1 MDISSDDHQ
10 ATAEPL
16 LAKALNQS
24 EGVKR
29 KVENCAQDL
38 SSVNVVLKEELL
50 ERFPVKEIRKALV
63 KSEDIENK
71 VQECADE
78 LHNVNTTLAEEIVE
92 RENLQKQLSESEAL
106 ERHNRYLAYHDITT
120 GLSNRAQFN
129 DRLEQALTQAERHSW
144 RLALL
149 FVDMDK
155 FKLINDTY
163 GHEMGDK
170 VLRLVGRALLLC
182 VREEDTVSRI
192 GGDEFL
198 CLLIEVNEDEAIAHI
213 ADLMIN
219 RTATVCASEA
229 IEATVKLS
237 IGIAIYPRDGTSA
250 EILLKKA
257 DQPMYAAKSK
267 REGYRFFCEN
277 EPTDAA
283 SPQR

>member
-1 MDISSDDHQ
+1 MDTSSDDHQ

-16 LAKALNQS
+16 LEKALNQS

-38 SSVNVVLKEELL
+38 SSVNVILKDELQGHS
-50 ERFPVKEIRKALV
+50 PVKEIRKVLV
-63 KSEDIENK
+63 QSEDIENK

-78 LHNVNTTLAEEIVE
+78 LHVVNTTLAKEIGE
-92 RENLQKQLSESEAL
+92 RENLQQQLSESEAL

-120 GLSNRAQFN
+120 GLSNRALFN
-129 DRLEQALTQAERHSW
+129 DRLEQALAQAERHSW
-144 RLALL
+144 CLALL
-149 FVDMDK
+149 FIDMDK

-170 VLRLVGRALLLC
+170 VLRLVGHALLLC
-182 VREEDTVSRI
+182 VREEDTVSRV

-198 CLLIEVNEDEAIAHI
+198 CLLMEVNEDEAVSHI
-213 ADLMIN
+213 ADLMIK
-219 RTATVCASEA
+219 RTAAVCATAA
-229 IEATVKLS
+229 IQAAVKLS

-257 DQPMYAAKSK
+257 DQAMYAAKNK
-267 REGYRFFCEN
+267 GEGYRFFYEN
-277 EPTDAA
+277 DPMNVTTPH
-283 SPQR
+283 S